1 MVQRKNKTLNIRKKL
16 VNIALV
22 SGKKECNE
30 KFYLNFYKSQSKIYH
45 KRPSDSFK
53 AALIAASP
61 IFKSTTKKSGRKST
75 VSIPSV
81 FNPKSRIFYG
91 IKTIL
96 SHEKK
101 SNPKVLT
108 RLHSHISNFSI
119 QLVSDSTIKFENTK
133 KSFEQKTFAHFR
145 WFK

>member
-108 RLHSHISNFSI
+108 RLHQCRQYLNFGTGLNMF
-119 QLVSDSTIKFENTK
+119 QQVSASWD
-133 KSFEQKTFAHFR
+133 KSEQV
-145 WFK
+145 